1 MTERCGSVKGIENK
15 LEQLVDVA
23 SSYIKSRETQDA
35 RWTVTREHGQ
45 DISVIKSD
53 VREIKENYT
62 KKECTENLEKEISKI
77 DIELHGTDKQQ
88 ENGYNGMFGE
98 IRIMKAQITAIPSTI
113 NCLLE
118 PITKS
123 INEIKERNL
132 KKDAISNWKLS
143 LPAGL
148 LTILSIIQIIMFF
161 IKG

>member
-1 MTERCGSVKGIENK
+1 MTEKCGSLKGIEEK
-15 LEQLVDVA
+15 LGQLADNTSA
-23 SSYIKSRETQDA
+23 YIKSRETQDA
-35 RWTVTREHGQ
+35 RWTITREHGNK
-45 DISVIKSD
+45 ISVLD
-53 VREIKENYT
+53 N
-62 KKECTENLEKEISKI
+62 KI
-77 DIELHGTDKQQ
+77 DNINIELHGTETQQ

-113 NCLLE
+113 NSLLE

-132 KKDAISNWKLS
+132 RKDAISNWKLN

-148 LTILSIIQIIMFF
+148 LTILSIIQIIMFI

>member
-1 MTERCGSVKGIENK
+1 MIERCGSMKGIENK

-23 SSYIKSRETQDA
+23 NSYIKSKENQDA
-35 RWTVTREHGQ
+35 RWTVTREQGNK
-45 DISVIKSD
+45 ISVL
-53 VREIKENYT
+53 EN
-62 KKECTENLEKEISKI
+62 KI
-77 DIELHGTDKQQ
+77 DNVNIELHGTETQQ

-113 NCLLE
+113 NSLLE

-132 KKDAISNWKLS
+132 RKDAISNWKLS

>member
-1 MTERCGSVKGIENK
+1 MIEKCGSMKGIENK

-35 RWTVTREHGQ
+35 RWTITREQGNK
-45 DISVIKSD
+45 ISVL
-53 VREIKENYT
+53 EN
-62 KKECTENLEKEISKI
+62 KI
-77 DIELHGTDKQQ
+77 DNVNIELHGTETQQ

-113 NCLLE
+113 NSLLE

-132 KKDAISNWKLS
+132 RKDAISNWKLN

-148 LTILSIIQIIMFF
+148 LTILSIIQIIMFI

>member
-1 MTERCGSVKGIENK
+1 MIEKCGSMKGIEEK
-15 LEQLVDVA
+15 LGRLADNTEA
-23 SSYIKSRETQDA
+23 YIKSREAQDA
-35 RWTVTREHGQ
+35 RWTVTREQGNK
-45 DISVIKSD
+45 ISVL
-53 VREIKENYT
+53 EN
-62 KKECTENLEKEISKI
+62 KI
-77 DIELHGTDKQQ
+77 DNVNIELHGTETQQ

-113 NCLLE
+113 NSLLE

-132 KKDAISNWKLS
+132 RKDAISNWKLN

-148 LTILSIIQIIMFF
+148 LTILSIIQIIMFI